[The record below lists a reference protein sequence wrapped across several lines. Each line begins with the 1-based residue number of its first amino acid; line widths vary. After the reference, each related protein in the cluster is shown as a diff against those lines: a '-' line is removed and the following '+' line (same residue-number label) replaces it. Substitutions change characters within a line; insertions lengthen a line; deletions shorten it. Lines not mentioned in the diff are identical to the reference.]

1 MHIASD
7 ETVTIRI
14 ARSEMGQGTLTGL
27 AQLVA
32 EELDCDWNQVTYEF
46 PTPGQNVARER
57 VWGDFSTGG
66 SRGLRG
72 SHQYVREGGA
82 AAKLMLVQAAAD
94 AWNVPASE
102 CTAAESVIS
111 HSASGRTTT
120 YGKVAEAAASVPVP
134 TQVTLRDP
142 ADWRVAGKP
151 VKRLDTADKLTGKL
165 VYGADISLPG
175 MLCASI
181 MDSPVMGGKLVSFDE
196 SAIRKMPGLRVLW
209 PSSPVRVPTV

>member
-1 MHIASD
+1 MYG
-7 ETVTIRI
+7 R
-14 ARSEMGQGTLTGL
+14 
-27 AQLVA
+27 
-32 EELDCDWNQVTYEF
+32 
-46 PTPGQNVARER
+46 R
-57 VWGDFSTGG
+57 VW
-66 SRGLRG
+66 
-72 SHQYVREGGA
+72 
-82 AAKLMLVQAAAD
+82 
-94 AWNVPASE
+94 
-102 CTAAESVIS
+102 IS

-181 MDSPVMGGKLVSFDE
+181 MDCPVMGGTLVSFDE
-196 SAIRKMPGLRVLW
+196 SAIRKMPGVKGAVAVVTSQGTNGVAVVADTGGRHIQ
-209 PSSPVRVPTV
+209 R